1 MKEPE
6 PLKIMFHET
15 LRFQDHMQPEYVA
28 MRSIQAHMPNL
39 NQQPWTVFL
48 SVELAMNN
56 LVQIC

>member
-1 MKEPE
+1 
-6 PLKIMFHET
+6 MFHET

-39 NQQPWTVFL
+39 NQQPWTAFL